1 MTTLAWIYT
10 VAGLAMGT
18 IALTGFLGMRKLRS
32 KLTRQS
38 LPFCV
43 AQLVTWTLFGVFF
56 FSGVLSVMYFVTVA
70 AIYVPMIIWIVR
82 LPKDDHVA

>member
-1 MTTLAWIYT
+1 M
-10 VAGLAMGT
+10 
-18 IALTGFLGMRKLRS
+18 RS

-43 AQLVTWTLFGVFF
+43 GQLVTWSLFGVFF

-70 AIYVPMIIWIVR
+70 VIYVPMIIWIVR

>member
-1 MTTLAWIYT
+1 MCIRDRIY
-10 VAGLAMGT
+10 VIGGLVMAS
-18 IALTGFLGMRKLRS
+18 IALTGFFGMCKMRS

-43 AQLVTWTLFGVFF
+43 GQFVMWMLPLVFF
-56 FSGVLSVMYFVTVA
+56 FRGVPALLYFGTVA
-70 AIYVPMIIWIVR
+70 VIYVPMIIWIVR